1 MSSMLSS
8 LKLPALIQRTQ
19 RDKPISERSR
29 PHPLAELYG
38 EFPDRLRGDRWQPS
52 ADVFETEA
60 EVVIRFEVA
69 GVRGED
75 LKVNVEGS
83 TLRLRGVRRSPPSAA
98 IDRLQQM
105 EISFGPFEREIGIEA
120 SFDPDLVRARL
131 EDGFLEVRIP
141 RRSPE
146 RRTLPVQTEKAD

>member
-1 MSSMLSS
+1 MSSTLSS
-8 LKLPALIQRTQ
+8 PKLPALILRTQ
-19 RDKPISERSR
+19 RAKPISEKSR
-29 PHPLAELYG
+29 PHPLVELYG
-38 EFPDRLRGDRWQPS
+38 EFPDHLRGDRWQPA

-75 LKVNVEGS
+75 LRVNVEGS
-83 TLRLRGVRRSPPSAA
+83 TLRLRGVRRSPLSAA

-146 RRTLPVQTEKAD
+146 RRTLPVETEKAD